1 MTKEL
6 AGMEGGEG
14 REGGG
19 GGVENLLDFLFP
31 PIELH
36 DKMLCVLQ
44 KNISKP

>member
-1 MTKEL
+1 M
-6 AGMEGGEG
+6 GGGGGGGEG
-14 REGGG
+14 RRGRGGG
-19 GGVENLLDFLFP
+19 DFLFP